1 MAENTIP
8 VLCEVV
14 CQTLIYQLNEFLI
27 LKGIFAFAYLSS
39 LCKDPKYDTPTFQ
52 KNVENYLSRAAN
64 SM

>member
-27 LKGIFAFAYLSS
+27 LKGIFPFAYLSS